1 MKDGSYV
8 CSAGFESEYEL
19 RYIFKDGTYKES
31 GAYPEKSEGRFENVL
46 SRNQAYSNII
56 VAKPDGSRL
65 ALVYQFIRRNRIYDD
80 SGNLLSDNVMTLEP
94 GSSEPAL
101 NDDERC
107 IHAIAVY
114 ATDRYFYTLNL
125 DMTAQ
130 ELGTANKFPNIQV
143 FDWNGTPVKQLYL
156 DYYISSFVVDETNQI
171 IYGVFAEDDS
181 HIYKFRLP

>member
-1 MKDGSYV
+1 MRDV
-8 CSAGFESEYEL
+8 
-19 RYIFKDGTYKES
+19 
-31 GAYPEKSEGRFENVL
+31 
-46 SRNQAYSNII
+46 
-56 VAKPDGSRL
+56 
-65 ALVYQFIRRNRIYDD
+65 FI
-80 SGNLLSDNVMTLEP
+80 
-94 GSSEPAL
+94 
-101 NDDERC
+101 
-107 IHAIAVY
+107 AIAVY

-156 DYYISSFVVDETNQI
+156 DCYISSFVVDETNQI